1 MSFYTDLKVM
11 YDDKAK
17 ADITPYL
24 KKLAELKDGT
34 YSIKNVSDGIY
45 IAELGDFNV
54 LNSLAE
60 YHALEEAC
68 QDTEGVVKVFE
79 ASEDGTT
86 LEETYDDTDADWPY
100 EYSFDLSNIYGIQSR
115 EQALLEAAITWISD
129 HVSSPQDIADGL
141 NHYLTDKVTVVELQE
156 SGLVERQVS

>member
-11 YDDKAK
+11 YDDAAK

-34 YSIKNVSDGIY
+34 YSVKNVSDGIY

-68 QDTEGVVKVFE
+68 INTEGVVKMFK
-79 ASEDGTT
+79 ASEDGSTQ
-86 LEETYDDTDADWPY
+86 EEIYDDTDADWPY
-100 EYSFDLSNIYGIQSR
+100 DYSFDLSSIYGIQTR
-115 EQALLEAAITWISD
+115 EQELLEAAIAWISD
-129 HVSSPQDIADGL
+129 HVSSPEDIAGGL
-141 NHYLTDKVTVVELQE
+141 NHYLTDKVTVSELQK
-156 SGLVERQVS
+156 SGLVERQVA